1 MIDSDF
7 KKDLQNIADKET
19 DLEHQRE
26 QLHVKGVR
34 TIQEIVD
41 RLGVRPEEIRWPSL
55 RTTLESRVRRN
66 RGIVKPKYR
75 GPDGELWS
83 GRGRK
88 PHWVVNVMNQGED
101 LENYRIQYGSE
112 EN

>member
-1 MIDSDF
+1 MIDSEF
-7 KKDLQNIADKET
+7 KQNLQDIADKEN
-19 DLEHQRE
+19 DLEQQRLL
-26 QLHVKGVR
+26 LHSKGVR

-41 RLGVRPEEIRWPSL
+41 RLGIRPEEIRWPSL
-55 RTTLESRVRRN
+55 RSTLESRVRRN

-88 PHWVVNVMNQGED
+88 PHWVLSVLDNGED
-101 LENYRIQYGSE
+101 LDNYLISRD
-112 EN
+112 